1 MNGQEESAILV
12 AIAELKVKNEH
23 LESYIYKELKPDIEK
38 LCNKVTECMEKAEE
52 CSRRNLKW
60 MVGCL
65 ISVVAASLGWAAF
78 FLGTS

>member
-1 MNGQEESAILV
+1 MNGTEESKILV
-12 AIAELKVKNEH
+12 AIARLEEKHEH
-23 LESYIYKELKPDIEK
+23 LETYIFKDLKADIER